1 MKNDLIIV
9 GAGAAGL
16 MAAGAAARRGKRVL
30 LLERN
35 ARPARKVM
43 ITGKGRCNVTNACPL
58 LNDLIANVP
67 VNGRFLYGAFSRFM
81 PSDTMDFFEEQGV
94 PLKIERGNRVFPASD
109 KAVDIVDALCRYAA
123 HPNVTFVQGR
133 AAELLA
139 AEGRV
144 CGVKTHEGAAF
155 SAPNVLLATG
165 GLSYPA
171 TGSTGDGYQLAR
183 LAGHTI
189 VEPRPSL
196 APLEVHEG
204 WCSELQGLAL
214 KNIALTIRD
223 ADSGRLVYSDFGELL
238 FTHFGLSGPVIL
250 SASAHMPGMR
260 RCRYEAHIDLKPA
273 LDEKQLD
280 SRLQRDFL
288 QNANRVFANS
298 LDALLPRKLIPVF
311 VRLSGI
317 APGLKV
323 NQVTREMRLSL
334 AALLKDFSLTI
345 TGFRPIEEAIVTSGG
360 VSTKEINAKTM
371 ESKLLPG
378 LYFAGELI
386 DVDGYTG
393 GFNLQ
398 IAFSTGRLAGQSA
411 GG

>member
-1 MKNDLIIV
+1 MKNDLIVV

-16 MAAGAAARRGKRVL
+16 MAAGTAARGGKRVL

-43 ITGKGRCNVTNACPL
+43 ITGKGRCNVTNACPM

-109 KAVDIVDALCRYAA
+109 RAVDIVDALCHYAG
-123 HPNVTFVQGR
+123 HPNVTLVQGR
-133 AAELLA
+133 AARLL
-139 AEGRV
+139 ERDGRV
-144 CGVKTHEGAAF
+144 CGVETREGAAF

-171 TGSTGDGYQLAR
+171 TGSTGDGYALAR
-183 LAGHTI
+183 QVGHTI
-189 VEPRPSL
+189 AEPGPSL
-196 APLEVHEG
+196 VPLEVHEG

-214 KNIALTIRD
+214 KNIAVTVRD
-223 ADSGRLVYSDFGELL
+223 AETYQAVYTDFGELL

-250 SASAHMPGMR
+250 SASAHMRGMR
-260 RCRYEAHIDLKPA
+260 RGRYEVHIDLKPA

-288 QNANRVFANS
+288 KNANRVFANS
-298 LDALLPRKLIPVF
+298 LDALLPRKLIPV
-311 VRLSGI
+311 VIRLSGI

-323 NQVTREMRLSL
+323 NQVTREMRQHL
-334 AALLKDFSLTI
+334 AALLKDLSLTV
-345 TGFRPIEEAIVTSGG
+345 TGFRPVAEAIVTTGG

-398 IAFSTGRLAGQSA
+398 IAFSTGRLAGHSVC
-411 GG
+411 G